1 MNFSF
6 SKKTSEAVGLD
17 VDGGYLAAAVVDD
30 GSIGRLASAELA
42 PGVTADG
49 EVKDPAALSAA
60 IKDLFRS
67 HKLPERVRLGV
78 ANQQIVVRQMEIPM
92 IEKLPE
98 RDAAVRFMAAEAIA
112 MPLEEAVLDYQQ
124 IGAFEGPDGGVR
136 ERILVVAARASMIN
150 KLLEAVRGAGLKP
163 DGIDLSAFALVRMFA
178 DPVQATP
185 EEALESPQPARV
197 LCHLGGVTNVAIAA
211 GPICLFTRPLQTV
224 WSADDE
230 GVVSSLA
237 EEIRL
242 SLDFHMAQPNAIP
255 VNSIV
260 LSGPGATDELVAN
273 ELGAR
278 TGLPVSVGEPLGAL
292 GTHTVPSHEDPARFT
307 VAAGLALGVE
317 AA

>member
-1 MNFSF
+1 MNLSF
-6 SKKTSEAVGLD
+6 RKKSAEAVGLD
-17 VDGGYLAAAVVDD
+17 VDGTFLAAAVVDD
-30 GSIGRLASAELA
+30 GSIGRMASAELP

-60 IKDLFRS
+60 LKDLFRT
-67 HKLPERVRLGV
+67 HNLPERVRLGV

-92 IEKLPE
+92 IENEAE

-112 MPLEEAVLDYQQ
+112 MPLDEAVLDYQR
-124 IGAFEGPDGGVR
+124 IGTFEGPDEVVR
-136 ERILVVAARASMIN
+136 ERILVVAARASMIDR
-150 KLLEAVRGAGLKP
+150 LLEAVRGAGLKP

-178 DPVQATP
+178 DTDELSADTT
-185 EEALESPQPARV
+185 QPARV
-197 LCHLGGVTNVAIAA
+197 LCHLGGVTNLAIAA
-211 GPICLFTRPLQTV
+211 GPNCLFTRPLQTV

-230 GVVSSLA
+230 TVVSSLA

-242 SLDFHMAQPNAIP
+242 SLDFHMAQPNATP

-260 LSGPGATDELVAN
+260 LSGPGATDEMVAN
-273 ELGAR
+273 ELASL
-278 TGLPVSVGEPLGAL
+278 TGLSVSVGEPLGTL